1 LLQLYLR
8 KQIAQVLKI
17 SPARIEALQPLTRL
31 GLDSLAAMEL
41 KSKLESELGIRQS
54 LDSFFQGQS
63 ISQLAVQ
70 ALAELTSTASRPVSV
85 VVEDSVTEY
94 PLSQGQ
100 RAMWFLYQ
108 LSPESAA
115 YNISFVVQICS
126 EFDENALLRTFQTL
140 VDRHD
145 ILRTT
150 YKAQESDLIQEVQPK
165 LELNLDTTDA
175 SSWSLAEIK
184 ERSAELSSRPF
195 DLEQG
200 PVLRVNLFRRS
211 AGNAVLLLTIHHI
224 AIDFWSLGVLLDEL
238 RVLYPAQMTG
248 AVLPSAPPQYAAY
261 VRWQSEMLAGWRG
274 QQLRAYWQTQLS
286 GKLPV
291 LKLPTDRPRPP
302 VQTYRGASQ
311 QFTLNEELTQRLRQ
325 LAHAEGTTLYV
336 TLLAAFYV
344 LLHRYS
350 DQEDILLGSF
360 MAARS
365 RAEFEGLVGF
375 IANTIPL
382 RADLTGDPTFQ
393 TLLQR
398 VRRTVA
404 GGLEHQ
410 DYPFPLLIDELQVL
424 REPDRSPLF
433 DVVFQLQKLHRLED
447 LSQVFALHENGMQ
460 KEFGG
465 LTVKAFPFEQRFAR
479 FDLEV
484 QLVEADQEMYGTVLY
499 NTDLFDRA
507 TMVRMIE
514 HFQVILEATVN
525 APSEH
530 LSSISAKIPAQ
541 TLSVEVIS
549 VFTAEPLEESLSFW
563 MEKLRI
569 PARIRFAPYNQVFQ
583 KLMDPVATRGAVRI
597 ILLRLEDWANSKS
610 DSDEGFVIKLERH
623 VRDFLDVLKTS
634 SGRQGSTYL
643 VCLCPES
650 NALTTNL
657 TRIASLRDAENLIR
671 QSRKSMS
678 DVYLIDHHDV
688 VKLYDVDE
696 VNDPTADELGHV
708 PYTPDFFTAL
718 GTSIMRKILSLQ
730 LPDDPGTMTTVLKHI
745 WSSAPVKNEKVV
757 VDVARAMQKGRIA
770 LPMSVRQ
777 NTSQL

>member
-1 LLQLYLR
+1 
-8 KQIAQVLKI
+8 
-17 SPARIEALQPLTRL
+17 
-31 GLDSLAAMEL
+31 
-41 KSKLESELGIRQS
+41 
-54 LDSFFQGQS
+54 
-63 ISQLAVQ
+63 
-70 ALAELTSTASRPVSV
+70 
-85 VVEDSVTEY
+85 
-94 PLSQGQ
+94 
-100 RAMWFLYQ
+100 
-108 LSPESAA
+108 
-115 YNISFVVQICS
+115 
-126 EFDENALLRTFQTL
+126 
-140 VDRHD
+140 
-145 ILRTT
+145 
-150 YKAQESDLIQEVQPK
+150 
-165 LELNLDTTDA
+165 
-175 SSWSLAEIK
+175 
-184 ERSAELSSRPF
+184 
-195 DLEQG
+195 
-200 PVLRVNLFRRS
+200 
-211 AGNAVLLLTIHHI
+211 
-224 AIDFWSLGVLLDEL
+224 
-238 RVLYPAQMTG
+238 
-248 AVLPSAPPQYAAY
+248 
-261 VRWQSEMLAGWRG
+261 
-274 QQLRAYWQTQLS
+274 
-286 GKLPV
+286 
-291 LKLPTDRPRPP
+291 
-302 VQTYRGASQ
+302 
-311 QFTLNEELTQRLRQ
+311 
-325 LAHAEGTTLYV
+325 
-336 TLLAAFYV
+336 
-344 LLHRYS
+344 
-350 DQEDILLGSF
+350 
-360 MAARS
+360 
-365 RAEFEGLVGF
+365 
-375 IANTIPL
+375 
-382 RADLTGDPTFQ
+382 
-393 TLLQR
+393 
-398 VRRTVA
+398 
-404 GGLEHQ
+404 
-410 DYPFPLLIDELQVL
+410 
-424 REPDRSPLF
+424 
-433 DVVFQLQKLHRLED
+433 
-447 LSQVFALHENGMQ
+447 MQ

-610 DSDEGFVIKLERH
+610 DSDEGFVIKLERN

-671 QSRKSMS
+671 QSIKSMS